1 MEYETRTTRVTVA
14 PKGEPIFSEQVTHIE
29 IDDEAA
35 GEFIVIKQQRGQPD
49 PDLVEAILVDR
60 EEWPILRKEIDKMI
74 KTLR

>member
-1 MEYETRTTRVTVA
+1 MEYETRATRVTVA

-49 PDLVEAILVDR
+49 PDLLEAILVDR
-60 EEWPILRKEIDKMI
+60 NEWPHIRKAIDTI
-74 KTLR
+74 FKTLR

>member
-14 PKGEPIFSEQVTHIE
+14 PKGEPIFSEQVTQIE